1 MISSTSRRQRTEPMA
16 ANRFQIRIDPLWH
29 PLLLPGGAT
38 PATSYVEL
46 KGDTIEIEFG
56 WLFKETLRRDEVV
69 EALIRQWPVW
79 MGVGW
84 RTNFLGQVGLIG
96 SYRGV
101 VELRLRT
108 PIRVWRAVRC
118 QRLAISLEEPG
129 RFLEALADSGVGPL
143 GF

>member
-1 MISSTSRRQRTEPMA
+1 MA
-16 ANRFQIRIDPLWH
+16 AERFQIRIDPLWQ
-29 PLLLPGGAT
+29 PLLLAGGAT
-38 PATSYVEL
+38 PATAYVEL
-46 KGDTIEIEFG
+46 RDDTIEIQFG
-56 WLFKETLRRDEVV
+56 WWFKETLRRADVT
-69 EALIRQWPVW
+69 EAVIRQWPVW

-108 PIRVWRAVRC
+108 PIRVWQALPCR
-118 QRLAISLEEPG
+118 RLAISLEEPG
-129 RFLEALADSGVGPL
+129 RFLEALAEGYVGPL